1 MMVSGNQGLSKSHL
15 SPTYVFKA
23 TKGND
28 LDPHLSETFAPIVVG
43 DDDDDDD
50 NDDDLA
56 AVGTNN
62 ESHPNHNEAGEP
74 NDSFAW
80 TWEQI
85 EGK

>member
-23 TKGND
+23 TKVND
-28 LDPHLSETFAPIVVG
+28 LDPHLSETFAPVVVG
-43 DDDDDDD
+43 DDDD